1 MKGGVSMPKVT
12 KEFDKVAY
20 NRQYNEKNY
29 FRVNLTLPID
39 FKDQFDA
46 AVKSAGVSKNAF
58 IKAAILEKIER
69 GD

>member
-1 MKGGVSMPKVT
+1 MPKVT
-12 KEFDKVAY
+12 KEFDQVEY
-20 NRQYNEKNY
+20 NRKYEKDHYYRLN
-29 FRVNLTLPID
+29 VVLPKEMRPVI
-39 FKDQFDA
+39 DA